1 MQLRKARPVEA
12 PVLSALVLESGLLCV
27 AEADEGV
34 AGFYKL
40 CLEGTCAE
48 LEHLWIRPHLMHRGI
63 GRRLLRHA
71 LLAAEAAGMIVLSV
85 VADPNAAG
93 FYEREGG
100 AVRGAIPAPL
110 PGSPDRTLPVYEF
123 QVRSANRPVD

>member
-1 MQLRKARPVEA
+1 MARWTDE
-12 PVLSALVLESGLLCV
+12 LSISAQDMESGLLCV
-27 AEADEGV
+27 AETDEGV

-110 PGSPDRTLPVYEF
+110 HGSPDRTLPVYEF
-123 QVRSANRPVD
+123 QVRRANRPVD